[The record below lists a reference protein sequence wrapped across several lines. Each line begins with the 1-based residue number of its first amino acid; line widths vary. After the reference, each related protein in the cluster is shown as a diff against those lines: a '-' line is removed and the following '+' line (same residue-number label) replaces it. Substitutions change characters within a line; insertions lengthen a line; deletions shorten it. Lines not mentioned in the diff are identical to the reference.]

1 MGSLIATGASS
12 AYTAF
17 CCGLQG
23 VMCACTMARCC
34 CSMKPGEGQWNPR
47 AAKAGYVLMLGLS
60 TIMALIMRFYKG
72 PNGKGLEIKAGP
84 WQVGC
89 QPDIPKDE
97 SIIHKI
103 TGEGGNYDYYC
114 QGDAAVYRIS
124 FVLAVFFF
132 IMMIGSK
139 VFGEGFHAG
148 LWGVKLFI
156 YIGMMVGCFFIDNSV
171 FNNSGYAWV
180 SRITSAL
187 FLVLQILILVEFGY
201 KWNES
206 WVNKAYEGALTDYD
220 GPSNKSY
227 LYYILACA
235 GVMYIGSIVGIVLMF
250 VYYGKPREGLAS
262 EDDCGTHN
270 FFIAWT
276 LISVIAMTALSLFR
290 EQLVGE
296 GHRGAILPAAVISA
310 YCTYLLWSAMNSD
323 PNFIC
328 NPSYNP
334 DNGGPS
340 TANVVLGLLVATIS
354 LMYTAYSASVNAGSL
369 WDGGNDEESAAAA
382 EKEQIE
388 AAAAS
393 GERTPLGGAE
403 AGGGLER
410 GESHMSLEDG
420 NESRSAAK
428 YTVSN
433 GSATGNVDGEAGKNM
448 SAKERGIGEPYWF
461 FHLIMCTASMYMA
474 MLLTNWGSGEKI
486 ADNTTGSVGKTS
498 LWVKI
503 LSQWLTFL
511 LYIWTLVAPR
521 CCPNREFEH

>member
-1 MGSLIATGASS
+1 
-12 AYTAF
+12 
-17 CCGLQG
+17 
-23 VMCACTMARCC
+23 
-34 CSMKPGEGQWNPR
+34 MKPGEGQWNPR
-47 AAKAGYVLMLGLS
+47 AAKAGYVMMLGLS

-72 PNGKGLEIKAGP
+72 PEGKGLNFSMGP
-84 WQVGC
+84 WKVGC
-89 QPDIPKDE
+89 EPE
-97 SIIHKI
+97 AVTET
-103 TGEGGNYDYYC
+103 TGIEHQLIGQTEYAAHC

-148 LWGVKLFI
+148 LWGVKIFI

-180 SRITSAL
+180 SRIVSAL

-235 GVMYIGSIVGIVLMF
+235 GFMYVGSIVGIVLMF
-250 VYYGKPREGLAS
+250 MYYGKPMAGHD
-262 EDDCGTHN
+262 DDCGTHN

-276 LISVIAMTALSLFR
+276 LICVICMTALSLFR

-323 PNFIC
+323 PDMIC
-328 NPSYNP
+328 NPSYDP
-334 DNGGPS
+334 DNNGPS
-340 TANVVLGLLVATIS
+340 TANVVLGLVVATCS
-354 LMYTAYSASVNAGSL
+354 LCYTAWSASVNAGTL
-369 WDGGNDEESAAAA
+369 WDGGNDEEAA
-382 EKEQIE
+382 EAEEQKQLAE
-388 AAAAS
+388 AD
-393 GERTPLGGAE
+393 G
-403 AGGGLER
+403 AGGGETLG
-410 GESHMSLEDG
+410 GEEAGSHLSLEDG
-420 NESRSAAK
+420 TKRSQKRAAKK
-428 YTVSN
+428 YTVSDEDGGGGGGGKTVAN
-433 GSATGNVDGEAGKNM
+433 G

-461 FHLIMCTASMYMA
+461 FHLIMCTAAMYMA
-474 MLLTNWGSGEKI
+474 MLLTNWGAGE
-486 ADNTTGSVGKTS
+486 GTS
-498 LWVKI
+498 L
-503 LSQWLTFL
+503 FL
-511 LYIWTLVAPR
+511 FQIWFACLCVLFRSPFPSPHFTCAGG
-521 CCPNREFEH
+521 